1 MIYEFLYKSK
11 PVNTYH
17 ITITFFWILIF
28 LGFSVYNYCLSR
40 PPKEKYQI
48 SKTLQY
54 NANLQ
59 KEVVISQTI
68 SENTNNSYEKKFYMK
83 RITISALFCIIF
95 STIFAFELY
104 DYATAPN
111 ENTKITD
118 IYRISKKRNY
128 LTFTLTKPY
137 NHLYKTKTMEITYKN
152 PNEYVIIANQQTY
165 KIPKKS
171 VNE

>member
-11 PVNTYH
+11 PVNIYH

-40 PPKEKYQI
+40 PPKEKYRI

-104 DYATAPN
+104 DYTITPDK
-111 ENTKITD
+111 NTKTTD
-118 IYRISKKRNY
+118 IYRVSKERNY
-128 LTFTLTKPY
+128 LTFTAKKPY
-137 NHLYKTKTMEITYKN
+137 NHLYKTKTIEITYKDSKD
-152 PNEYVIIANQQTY
+152 YVIIKNEQTY
-165 KIPKKS
+165 KIPKEVVK
-171 VNE
+171 E